1 MTTTRFKV
9 NDRVRFTKTIDR
21 YPFTVV
27 DVGDTGTV
35 AEIEESYVY
44 IQMDNAQTARDL
56 EEWNGQLMLSNTPIT
71 DLSLHAYEGLDSIT
85 ERNP

>member
-56 EEWNGQLMLSNTPIT
+56 EEWNGQLMLANTPIT